1 MSAVDDLTG
10 ARVLAVDDT
19 PENLKILRE
28 CLEPEGYNLL
38 IATNGD
44 AAIKLATSAR
54 PDLILLD
61 VQMPGKDG
69 FETCEVLK
77 SQPETADIPVV
88 FVTALAETSALVRGF
103 EVGGIDYII
112 KPFQNEE
119 VLARVSTHL
128 KIDFLQR
135 RLEESNVSLSAAN
148 RAIQRSSERR
158 SAFMAGLSH
167 EFRTPLTSIMG
178 FTELVMRRGEGLNE
192 KQQDNL
198 GRVLESSR
206 HLLELVN
213 DILDISKMEAG
224 KMTVDIETVNV
235 GALIQSCVSSVGV
248 NAAPGVSFSCD
259 VRGDFSNVET
269 DPSRLRQIMLNL
281 LSNAAKFT
289 TEGSVETVVASDEDG
304 LRIDVRDTGTG
315 IPEDALES
323 IFDEFH
329 QVEGTD
335 RDRRGTG
342 LGLPI
347 TQKLCELLGGIVAVE
362 SEVGV
367 GSTFSVRLPLEPVVA
382 SNGHASDT
390 VTRES

>member
-1 MSAVDDLTG
+1 MIQSDDLRG
-10 ARVLAVDDT
+10 ARILAVDDT

-44 AAIKLATSAR
+44 GAIKVATSAR

-69 FETCEVLK
+69 FETCAILK
-77 SQPETADIPVV
+77 SQPETADIPVI
-88 FVTALAETSALVRGF
+88 FVTALAETSALVKGF

-135 RLEESNVSLSAAN
+135 RLEESNASLSDAN

-178 FTELVMRRGEGLNE
+178 FTELVIRRGEGLGE

-198 GRVLESSR
+198 GRVLESSK

-224 KMTVDIETVNV
+224 KMNVDLDAVNV
-235 GALIQSCVSSVGV
+235 GALVQSCVASVKV
-248 NAAPGVSFSCD
+248 NAAAGVDFTCE
-259 VRGDFSNVET
+259 VEGDLDSIQT
-269 DPSRLRQIMLNL
+269 DASRLRQVMLNL

-289 TEGSVETVVASDEDG
+289 TEGAVHTTVSVNSEHFG
-304 LRIDVRDTGTG
+304 IDVQDTGTG
-315 IPEDALES
+315 IPEGALEL

-335 RDRRGTG
+335 RNHKGTG

-347 TQKLCELLGGIVAVE
+347 TQKLCELLGGEIKVE
-362 SEVGV
+362 SEVGK
-367 GSTFSVRLPLEPVVA
+367 GSVFSVRLPL
-382 SNGHASDT
+382 
-390 VTRES
+390 REAEEEKELTIEN